1 MNKSL
6 NMLSQKFNQL
16 IQEFSQEYE
25 EKKNIN
31 QFTNPN
37 PDIDSDK
44 MLKEELL
51 NKYRNKIYS
60 ILETQTDETI
70 DILYNNC
77 IQHDI
82 YRNN

>member
-1 MNKSL
+1 
-6 NMLSQKFNQL
+6 MLSHKFNQL

-25 EKKNIN
+25 EQKNRN

-37 PDIDSDK
+37 PDIDTNK